1 MVESRPVTES
11 GFKLISWV
19 VAAALV
25 AATLAIPQAIDPWE
39 MPALM
44 LDRTAASDAIRFD
57 EALAADAPA
66 SAEAQ
71 TLRSLF
77 LEHGSSEANRPYPVK
92 EYDRRQ
98 AAIHRATRAL
108 LESGGPPAFDAM
120 RARAVEDFVDLFY
133 DRPHDGLSDEE
144 IAILGGFPEIESR
157 YGLVHRGVVIA
168 PELTVRALYKA
179 RWNAIHRQPFID
191 GFSRIEL
198 QAYWGWMALHGWG
211 QPLDKRESALISF
224 REAGGAGT
232 EEAAALF
239 DLLGGRPDRAAT
251 SLQRLYDSTGELRL
265 RNMAL
270 GALHT
275 ALLRTAAP

>member
-1 MVESRPVTES
+1 VTES
-11 GFKLISWV
+11 GVKLISWV
-19 VAAALV
+19 AAAAFV

-39 MPALM
+39 MPTLV
-44 LDRTAASDAIRFD
+44 LDRIDTADAID
-57 EALAADAPA
+57 LDASLAAEAPV
-66 SAEAQ
+66 SSEAE

-77 LEHGSSEANRPYPVK
+77 LEHGRSEASGSYPVK

-98 AAIHRATRAL
+98 AAIHRATQAL
-108 LESGGPPAFDAM
+108 LEKNGTPAFDAM
-120 RARAVEDFVDLFY
+120 RARAVEDFVGVFY
-133 DRPHDGLSDEE
+133 DRPHDALDDEE
-144 IAILGGFPEIESR
+144 IAILGGFPEIEAR
-157 YGLVHRGVVIA
+157 YGLTYRGVVVA

-179 RWNAIHRQPFID
+179 RWNAIHRQPFVD

-211 QPLDKRESALISF
+211 QPLDKREAALVSF

-251 SLQRLYDSTGELRL
+251 SLKTLYASTGELRL

-270 GALHT
+270 GALHA

>member
-1 MVESRPVTES
+1 MVESRAVTES
-11 GFKLISWV
+11 GFKLICWV
-19 VAAALV
+19 VAAALA

-39 MPALM
+39 MPALV
-44 LDRTAASDAIRFD
+44 LDRVETSDAIHFD
-57 EALAADAPA
+57 ESLAADAPE

-77 LEHGSSEANRPYPVK
+77 LEHGRAEANRPYPVK

-98 AAIHRATRAL
+98 VAIHHATQTL
-108 LESGGPPAFDAM
+108 LASAGPPAFDAM
-120 RARAVEDFVDLFY
+120 RARAVEDFVGVFY
-133 DRPHDGLSDEE
+133 DRPHETPSDED
-144 IAILGGFPEIESR
+144 IAILGGFPEIVAR

-179 RWNAIHRQPFID
+179 RWNAIHRQPFVD
-191 GFSRIEL
+191 GFSNIEL

-211 QPLDKRESALISF
+211 QPLDKREAALLSF

-239 DLLGGRPDRAAT
+239 DLLAGRPDRATT
-251 SLQRLYDSTGELRL
+251 SLQKLYASSGELRV

-270 GALHT
+270 GALHA
-275 ALLRTAAP
+275 ALLQTGAP